1 MKQISIQ
8 IEDDKVPFV
17 IDLLE
22 KFDFVKIEGFLEKE
36 KYTITERQREL
47 VEIERK
53 KINENPDYLLDW
65 DEVIERISVD

>member
-8 IEDDKVPFV
+8 IEDDQVPFV

-22 KFDFVKIEGFLEKE
+22 KFDFVKIEKAVDTNFSLTK
-36 KYTITERQREL
+36 RQIEL

-53 KINENPDYLLDW
+53 KAKENPESLLDW
-65 DEVIERISVD
+65 DDVKNSIFAD

>member
-8 IEDDKVPFV
+8 IEDDQVPFV

-22 KFDFVKIEGFLEKE
+22 KFDFVKIEKFSGQENFI
-36 KYTITERQREL
+36 ITDRQREL

-53 KINENPDYLLDW
+53 KIKENPNYLLDW
-65 DEVIERISVD
+65 DEVIERINVD

>member
-8 IEDDKVPFV
+8 IEDDQVPFV

-22 KFDFVKIEGFLEKE
+22 KFDFVKIEKSIDQNYSLTK
-36 KYTITERQREL
+36 KQIEL

-53 KINENPDYLLDW
+53 KAIENPESLLDW
-65 DEVIERISVD
+65 DEVKDSIFAD